1 MPCRLF
7 HNPYGCEFKMII
19 PLRDRKSATI
29 SSRAQQANGVIPV
42 LSATGV
48 DIPRDDANEVMAYVE
63 SLTTTEPMI
72 IYPYC
77 DDWKPDMKLE
87 EKQGK
92 SEATED
98 DRKIILQGNVW
109 TLLLLEGC
117 SEMFATGEFIEDSA
131 DNI

>member
-1 MPCRLF
+1 
-7 HNPYGCEFKMII
+7 MII

-63 SLTTTEPMI
+63 SLTTTESI
-72 IYPYC
+72 VTYPYC
-77 DDWKPDMKLE
+77 DDWKPDVKLE
-87 EKQGK
+87 EKKGK
-92 SEATED
+92 TDATD
-98 DRKIILQGNVW
+98 DAMIILQGNVW

-131 DNI
+131 DNID